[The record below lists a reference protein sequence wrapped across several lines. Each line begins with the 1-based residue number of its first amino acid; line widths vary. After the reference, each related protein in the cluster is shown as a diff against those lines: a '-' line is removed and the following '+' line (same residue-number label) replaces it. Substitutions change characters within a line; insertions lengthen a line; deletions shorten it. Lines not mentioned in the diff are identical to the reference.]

1 MLALVLLA
9 LGAPQ
14 SLAGQGAASPGSG
27 AQALS
32 RRACPPAAIGNATC
46 AALVRIPP
54 AGQAPPAALTRR
66 ASPAGRA
73 APAAGE
79 GEEPL
84 TPGQLADAYEY
95 NPSSGGSGQVV
106 AIVDAYQDPQIEAD
120 LAAYDA
126 HYGLASCTEGDG
138 CLEKVGQ
145 SGTASLPARD
155 SSGWSVET
163 SLDVETVHSV
173 CAKCKILLVDAD
185 SESFTNL
192 AAAED
197 TAVRLGATVVSNS
210 YSGPE
215 EGMDSAQ
222 QAAYD
227 HPGVVI
233 AAATG
238 DDGYYDWDFY
248 NEGASSA
255 EIPAEPGAPASL
267 PDVVSVGGTSLVL
280 DGEGKR
286 SSEVVWNNDGPGDEF
301 GLSAEIAAGAGGGGC
316 STLFSAP
323 LWQQDAPGFSASG
336 CGSKRLSADVAAD
349 ANPDTGVEVYD
360 SYDCGASCEEF
371 GIGRGTTWITVG
383 GTSLAT
389 PLIGAMW
396 ALAGGSD
403 GMDDPALTLYGH
415 LKLHTDLYDVT
426 AGGNGYC
433 DGEKAAAC
441 GKPPASFGEVDCDG
455 STACNAARGFDGPT
469 GVGTPRSLGLFKAP
483 LPAAAITTPG
493 AQLAGS
499 SSSFSA
505 AKSSDPYPGGS
516 IVEYRWNWG
525 DGSPESTG
533 VAPSHT
539 YAAPGTYTVTLT
551 ILDSYGLSSAPA
563 TLPYGVYADA
573 EEAAAA
579 RKAEEEAAAIKR
591 GQEEAAAKKAE
602 EEELATRKTE
612 EEAEAKRSEEEASRA
627 KLLQEEAE
635 ALHEEEVARHEE
647 EVARSEERLAQ
658 ERLTEEEA
666 QRIIAEL
673 GSARGRHEALLA
685 QRSSLASGLTSSAT
699 PTAAAAAV
707 PVPDA
712 RVVGSS
718 LSAGAAGGVRV
729 RISCPAGE
737 SWCIGTVTLRTL
749 HALSTGL
756 HRRRA
761 ILTLASGSFSLA
773 GGGVQTLTLQLRR
786 SGRTLLARQRRIA
799 AQAVLAAHD
808 PAGAQHTGVEVVA
821 LLAPPRRSSRRR

>member
-173 CAKCKILLVDAD
+173 CAKCKILLVEAD

-248 NEGASSA
+248 NEGP
-255 EIPAEPGAPASL
+255 PARKSQRSPARRRRCPTSYLWAAPRWCWTA
-267 PDVVSVGGTSLVL
+267 
-280 DGEGKR
+280 K
-286 SSEVVWNNDGPGDEF
+286 
-301 GLSAEIAAGAGGGGC
+301 A
-316 STLFSAP
+316 SAP
-323 LWQQDAPGFSASG
+323 RRWS
-336 CGSKRLSADVAAD
+336 
-349 ANPDTGVEVYD
+349 
-360 SYDCGASCEEF
+360 
-371 GIGRGTTWITVG
+371 GTTT
-383 GTSLAT
+383 
-389 PLIGAMW
+389 
-396 ALAGGSD
+396 
-403 GMDDPALTLYGH
+403 
-415 LKLHTDLYDVT
+415 
-426 AGGNGYC
+426 
-433 DGEKAAAC
+433 
-441 GKPPASFGEVDCDG
+441 
-455 STACNAARGFDGPT
+455 
-469 GVGTPRSLGLFKAP
+469 
-483 LPAAAITTPG
+483 
-493 AQLAGS
+493 
-499 SSSFSA
+499 
-505 AKSSDPYPGGS
+505 
-516 IVEYRWNWG
+516 
-525 DGSPESTG
+525 
-533 VAPSHT
+533 
-539 YAAPGTYTVTLT
+539 APGTN
-551 ILDSYGLSSAPA
+551 SACP
-563 TLPYGVYADA
+563 
-573 EEAAAA
+573 
-579 RKAEEEAAAIKR
+579 RK
-591 GQEEAAAKKAE
+591 
-602 EEELATRKTE
+602 
-612 EEAEAKRSEEEASRA
+612 SP
-627 KLLQEEAE
+627 
-635 ALHEEEVARHEE
+635 
-647 EVARSEERLAQ
+647 
-658 ERLTEEEA
+658 
-666 QRIIAEL
+666 
-673 GSARGRHEALLA
+673 RGR
-685 QRSSLASGLTSSAT
+685 
-699 PTAAAAAV
+699 AAAAAA
-707 PVPDA
+707 PCSAP
-712 RVVGSS
+712 RCGS
-718 LSAGAAGGVRV
+718 
-729 RISCPAGE
+729 
-737 SWCIGTVTLRTL
+737 RTL
-749 HALSTGL
+749 P
-756 HRRRA
+756 
-761 ILTLASGSFSLA
+761 ASPP
-773 GGGVQTLTLQLRR
+773 
-786 SGRTLLARQRRIA
+786 A
-799 AQAVLAAHD
+799 AAA
-808 PAGAQHTGVEVVA
+808 ANA
-821 LLAPPRRSSRRR
+821 